1 VLRYPD
7 DVAIEQPLPTEL
19 DLAVR
24 RASRRAEVVGDL
36 RPDKGLSTPEPL
48 PDGLATFVQQ
58 ILADGSFAREVKR
71 IGRQDPD
78 LATL

>member
-1 VLRYPD
+1 
-7 DVAIEQPLPTEL
+7 
-19 DLAVR
+19 
-24 RASRRAEVVGDL
+24 VGDL